1 MINKD
6 RWISSLPKSNSN
18 ITVEKNQ
25 LDHEK
30 WINTVSKKN
39 SHYSAKKYS
48 LITIIFVCGLVFV
61 SAVKNETRNL
71 QKEIN
76 KLKTSIGGIESDLNQ
91 AILDKEVITSPQ
103 NISKL
108 AKEYLDINL
117 ASYKR
122 SQIKNLNDMT
132 AKFNKEKELEK
143 GKISNNKI
151 KNLQANLKTQVARK
165 IEKKKTEIKKLQ
177 ELYQNPES
185 IPKEIKTQVS
195 KQIKEKKTGLK
206 NVYNSPGEVITYERV
221 SRWAMV
227 QVVKAF
233 LGMPIVPG
241 R

>member
-1 MINKD
+1 
-6 RWISSLPKSNSN
+6 
-18 ITVEKNQ
+18 
-25 LDHEK
+25 
-30 WINTVSKKN
+30 
-39 SHYSAKKYS
+39 
-48 LITIIFVCGLVFV
+48 
-61 SAVKNETRNL
+61 
-71 QKEIN
+71 
-76 KLKTSIGGIESDLNQ
+76 
-91 AILDKEVITSPQ
+91 
-103 NISKL
+103 
-108 AKEYLDINL
+108 
-117 ASYKR
+117 
-122 SQIKNLNDMT
+122 MT